1 MRAFMRTGLRTR
13 AQLHRWAL
21 LATSV
26 FLSACSAGISQHG
39 VTRYEAIP
47 PDTVTNSCMR
57 RSPNCPAWVEQPTA
71 AAARSRLAETGASI
85 GGALMVVEYLHQAEV
100 KEALEHCAMYAEEK
114 VNSRHFDGRSPTR
127 EQCMQAVGKDANGN
141 TVTRAMQ
148 LGQEK
153 HQVALEC
160 MQWRLELL
168 MQGQFSVEPRYRYNS
183 ETKQKELLS
192 PQEVLRLLESGRSA
206 ELIGTLVPDI
216 VIHFGQP
223 LSPKAVYEFKFPC
236 PPTNRFQWRRY
247 GKGHPYQDRS
257 QLDMYKEALEVT
269 PRAVTPIDGVI

>member
-1 MRAFMRTGLRTR
+1 MDAACSQR
-13 AQLHRWAL
+13 L
-21 LATSV
+21 L
-26 FLSACSAGISQHG
+26 LSACSVGLSQHG

-57 RSPNCPAWVEQPTA
+57 GSPNCPAWMEQPAA
-71 AAARSRLAETGASI
+71 AAARSQLAETGASI
-85 GGALMVVEYLHQAEV
+85 GGALLVVEYLHQAEV

-114 VNSRHFDGRSPTR
+114 VNSRHFGGRSPTR
-127 EQCMQAVGKDANGN
+127 EQCNQVVGKDANGN

-153 HQVALEC
+153 HQVALDC
-160 MQWRLELL
+160 MKRRLELL
-168 MQGQFSVEPRYRYNS
+168 IPGQFSVEPRYRYNQ
-183 ETKQKELLS
+183 ETKQKELIS
-192 PQEVLRLLESGRSA
+192 PEEVQRLLESGRSA
-206 ELIGTLVPDI
+206 ELVGTLVPDL

-257 QLDMYKEALEVT
+257 QLDMYNEALEVV